1 MQLLIQSGDL
11 GPSWFHVSLRTLV
24 LLSKSDSRLKSH
36 VIAQTLGVDPTYIR
50 KILASLSKA
59 ELVAAFGGRYGGY
72 VLSKK
77 ASEITVGD
85 VYRAPGTGQITPY
98 WSVSKTGTEK
108 MISMILS
115 KAEEQFQSVLNAYS
129 IQDIVRQGISLEP
142 NSIIHSKEDG

>member
-24 LLSKSDSRLKSH
+24 LLSKSDTRLKSH
-36 VIAQTLGVDPTYIR
+36 VISQELGVEPTYIR

-59 ELVAAFGGRYGGY
+59 ELVAAYGGRYGGY

-85 VYRAPGTGQITPY
+85 VYRAPGKGQITPY
-98 WSVSKTGTEK
+98 WSVSNTGIEK
-108 MISMILS
+108 MLSLILS
-115 KAEEQFQSVLNAYS
+115 KAEEQFQSVLNDYS
-129 IQDIVRQGISLEP
+129 IQDIVRQGISFESQ
-142 NSIIHSKEDG
+142 SINRSSDEG